1 MAMRAGAK
9 RTAPLAAAPAVTDN
23 VGLRPRKRAKQR
35 LDLLHAASVLFRQK
49 GYEATR
55 MEDIAAKAGVSTKTV
70 YNYFPTKR
78 ELLFA
83 FLDRDRAE
91 MADAY
96 EAVIEASHQDPAEA
110 LARLMIADY
119 GGVATAQEKSLWREL
134 MAAAVLSHDAA
145 YDEFEGYRRPF
156 SQCIERLIRGFQ
168 SSGKL
173 SKRLD
178 VALATGIVHT
188 IHSENFRQFCAV
200 KKLTAAD
207 KRKLARRQMEQ
218 LMKSSLPPG

>member
-1 MAMRAGAK
+1 MRAGAK
-9 RTAPLAAAPAVTDN
+9 RVLPVAEPVLAENA
-23 VGLRPRKRAKQR
+23 GLRPRKRAKQR
-35 LDLLHAASVLFRQK
+35 RDLLHAASVLFRLR

-55 MEDIAAKAGVSTKTV
+55 MEDIAIKARVSTKTV

-91 MADAY
+91 MAEAY
-96 EAVIEASHQDPAEA
+96 EAAIEAGHEDPAEA

-119 GGVATAQEKSLWREL
+119 GGVATPEEKSLWREL

-156 SQCIERLIRGFQ
+156 SECIERLIRGFQ
-168 SSGKL
+168 ASGKL

-188 IHSENFRQFCAV
+188 IHSENFRQFCAI
-200 KKLTAAD
+200 KELTAAD
-207 KRKLARRQMEQ
+207 MRKLARRQMKQ
-218 LMKSSLPPG
+218 LLKSWLSSG